1 MNGYFLRKNNLIL
14 ILKYKYEKKWKHFII
29 YFQKMQSFKLK
40 FSVLIINVR
49 ML

>member
-29 YFQKMQSFKLK
+29 YLQKNAK
-40 FSVLIINVR
+40 F
-49 ML
+49 